1 MNGSMVALLLV
12 VFFGLL
18 LLGVPIIYT
27 LMGSAMI
34 VYIVYMPRNFT
45 TLYQNM
51 YGAGESFSLLAIP
64 LFILSGMLMSGG
76 GISKRLIDF
85 FEKLMGFMSGGLAIV
100 AIVACVFFGALSG
113 SAPATVAAIG
123 AIMIPTMVEKGYD
136 KAWTADLLAS
146 TGTLGV
152 IIPPSIPMV
161 LFGVLSNTSVTGL
174 FTAGIIPGV
183 FIAL

>member
-51 YGAGESFSLLAIP
+51 YGGRKE
-64 LFILSGMLMSGG
+64 
-76 GISKRLIDF
+76 
-85 FEKLMGFMSGGLAIV
+85 V
-100 AIVACVFFGALSG
+100 
-113 SAPATVAAIG
+113 
-123 AIMIPTMVEKGYD
+123 
-136 KAWTADLLAS
+136 
-146 TGTLGV
+146 
-152 IIPPSIPMV
+152 
-161 LFGVLSNTSVTGL
+161 
-174 FTAGIIPGV
+174 
-183 FIAL
+183 